1 MRFVFSYPD
10 QLFWLVSIAIFV
22 TVLFAYKWFF
32 VSRQLRSIFLFRTFL
47 FIIVL
52 LIYLNPSITKTD
64 TIESNLFWN
73 IYVDKSLS
81 MSYHSSPSTNSLLS
95 GIGDIVTRLKKK
107 DVPVKIYNFGTEI
120 DTNWALGKR
129 NINDA
134 STNLGKVLNHMNQDN
149 GYGVA
154 GSLIITDGQANQG
167 VNITSINLDKNKP
180 IHIIGI
186 GDKNPLVDVSIVS
199 INAPP
204 VIIKGENAEIEVLL
218 SSFGV
223 QNQKV
228 NVTIHSKEKLLGSKI
243 MNLSGEGSIDKIRFM
258 INPDKVGVVEYKIQ
272 VNALPDEVNIL
283 NNKQTLPIQV
293 LKNEYKISI
302 ITGAPNF
309 NTRILKNILKEN
321 NNFHIDHYFLTKNG
335 YLPPLKNFW
344 DTKYDLIL
352 FDNHP
357 VNENKE
363 EWKSLLRIF
372 AKKILSQKTSFA
384 IFLGNDIDEN
394 SLKPFLNLMD
404 MDIKQPLIQLGSRYN
419 WKFSKN
425 WEATFPFQN
434 NDLTNEK
441 KNDHPPLLINTEI
454 DSFNSQVLASFEI
467 SDVTIPLI
475 QIAEKDPLRY
485 LVFSSPDLHK
495 LFYKAQNNDYANL
508 NYQIFNTLFSWLMKT
523 GSGKDFYFRSGK
535 NTYQQGEKVSIIGRP
550 IKEYEKFSHAMIHIF
565 SDGKKINSKP
575 LAYDNKT
582 GFYTGQFWASKPG
595 KLDYNI
601 ELMYGEKSLIV
612 SEGSVLVQESQ
623 IELNNVFLNEKLL
636 QKLSD
641 ITNGSFYNWTD
652 RLSALDNINKKS
664 NKDILQSKIILHNS
678 RLLFL
683 IIIFVLTLEWLYRRK
698 NGLI

>member
-1 MRFVFSYPD
+1 MRFIFSYPD
-10 QLFWLVSIAIFV
+10 QLFWLVSIAIALTALFV
-22 TVLFAYKWFF
+22 YKWFF
-32 VSRQLRSIFLFRTFL
+32 VSKQLKSIFIFRI
-47 FIIVL
+47 FIFSIL
-52 LIYLNPSITKTD
+52 LLVYLNPSITRSD
-64 TIESNLFWN
+64 SVESNLFWN

-81 MSYHSSPSTNSLLS
+81 MSYHSSPSKNSLIP
-95 GIGDIVTRLKKK
+95 GIDDIIKRLNKKE
-107 DVPVKIYNFGTEI
+107 VPIKIYNFGTEI
-120 DTNWALGKR
+120 DTNWVLAQR

-167 VNITSINLDKNKP
+167 INISSINLDKNKP

-186 GDKNPLVDVSIVS
+186 GDNIPLVDVSIVS

-223 QNQKV
+223 QNQRV
-228 NVTIHSKEKLLGSKI
+228 NVTIHSKDKLLGSKTLT
-243 MNLSGEGSIDKIRFM
+243 LSGEGSIDKIRFM
-258 INPDKVGVVEYKIQ
+258 INPDKTGEVEYKIQ

-283 NNKQTLPIQV
+283 NNKQILPIQV

-309 NTRILKNILKEN
+309 NTNILKNIFNEN
-321 NNFHIDHYFLTKNG
+321 KNFQIDHYFLSKNG
-335 YLPPLKNFW
+335 YIPPLKNFW

-357 VNENKE
+357 VKENKE
-363 EWKSLLRIF
+363 DWKSFLRIF

-384 IFLGNDIDEN
+384 IFLGNDVDES

-404 MDIKQPLIQLGSRYN
+404 MDIKKPLMQLESNYN

-425 WEATFPFQN
+425 WEAIFPFQN
-434 NDLTNEK
+434 NYLTDK
-441 KNDHPPLLINTEI
+441 KNNEHPPLSINTEI
-454 DSFNSQVLASFEI
+454 DTLNSEVLASFQI

-475 QIAEKDPLRY
+475 LIAEKDPLRY
-485 LVFSSPDLHK
+485 LAFSSPDLHK
-495 LFYKAQNNDYANL
+495 LFYKAHNNDYKNL
-508 NYQIFNTLFSWLMKT
+508 TSQMLNTLFSWLMKT
-523 GSGKDFYFRSGK
+523 GNGKDFYFRSGK
-535 NTYQQGEKVSIIGRP
+535 NIYQQGEKVSIIGRP
-550 IKEYEKFSHAMIHIF
+550 IKESERSSDAMIHIF
-565 SDGKKINSKP
+565 SNGKKINSKP

-582 GFYTGQFWASKPG
+582 GFYKGQFWASQSG

-601 ELMYGEKSLIV
+601 ELLYGEKSLIV

-641 ITNGSFYNWTD
+641 ATNGSFYNWTD
-652 RLSALDNINKKS
+652 RLLVLNDINKKS
-664 NKDILQSKIILHNS
+664 NKEIFQSKIILHDS
-678 RLLFL
+678 RLLFF
-683 IIIFVLTLEWLYRRK
+683 IIIFVLTLEWLFRRK
-698 NGLI
+698 NGFM

>member
-1 MRFVFSYPD
+1 VFSYPD
-10 QLFWLVSIAIFV
+10 HLFWLVSIAIAV
-22 TVLFAYKWFF
+22 TALFTYKWFS
-32 VSRQLRSIFLFRTFL
+32 VSKQLRSIFIIRIFL
-47 FIIVL
+47 FLIVL
-52 LIYLNPSITKTD
+52 LVYLNPSITKTD
-64 TIESNLFWN
+64 SIESNLFWN

-81 MSYHSSPSTNSLLS
+81 MSYHSSPSINSLLS
-95 GIGDIVTRLKKK
+95 GIDDMINRLNKK
-107 DVPVKIYNFGTEI
+107 DIPLKIYNFGTEI
-120 DTNWALGKR
+120 DTNWVLGQR

-167 VNITSINLDKNKP
+167 INISNINLDKNKP

-186 GDKNPLVDVSIVS
+186 GDKIPLVDVSIVS

-218 SSFGV
+218 SSFGIK
-223 QNQKV
+223 NQRV
-228 NVTIHSKEKLLGSKI
+228 NVMIHSKEKLLGSKTL
-243 MNLSGEGSIDKIRFM
+243 NLSGEGSIDKIRFM
-258 INPDKVGVVEYKIQ
+258 LNPDKTGEIEYKIQ

-283 NNKQTLPIQV
+283 NNKQILPIQV

-309 NTRILKNILKEN
+309 NTSVLKNILKEN
-321 NNFHIDHYFLTKNG
+321 NNFQIDHYFLTKNG

-357 VNENKE
+357 VKENKE
-363 EWKSLLRIF
+363 EWKSFLRIF

-404 MDIKQPLIQLGSRYN
+404 MDIKQPLIQLGSSYN

-425 WEATFPFQN
+425 WEAIFPLQN
-434 NDLTNEK
+434 NDLTDEK
-441 KNDHPPLLINTEI
+441 NIDHPPLSINTEI
-454 DSFNSQVLASFEI
+454 DTFNSQVLASFEI

-475 QIAEKDPLRY
+475 QIGEKDPLRY

-495 LFYKAQNNDYANL
+495 LFYKAQNKDYKNL
-508 NYQIFNTLFSWLMKT
+508 TYEMLNTLFSWLMKT
-523 GSGKDFYFRSGK
+523 GNGKDFYFRSGK

-550 IKEYEKFSHAMIHIF
+550 IKESEKSSDAMIHIF

-575 LAYDNKT
+575 LSYDNKT
-582 GFYTGQFWASKPG
+582 GFYTGQFWASKSG

-601 ELMYGEKSLIV
+601 ELLFGEKSLIV

-641 ITNGSFYNWTD
+641 ATNGSFYNWTD
-652 RLSALDNINKKS
+652 RLSVLNDINKKS
-664 NKDILQSKIILHNS
+664 NKEIFQSKIILHNS
-678 RLLFL
+678 RLLFF
-683 IIIFVLTLEWLYRRK
+683 IIIFVLTLEWMLRRK
-698 NGLI
+698 NGFM

>member
-1 MRFVFSYPD
+1 M
-10 QLFWLVSIAIFV
+10 
-22 TVLFAYKWFF
+22 
-32 VSRQLRSIFLFRTFL
+32 
-47 FIIVL
+47 IVL
-52 LIYLNPSITKTD
+52 LVYLNPSITKTD
-64 TIESNLFWN
+64 SIESNLFWN
-73 IYVDKSLS
+73 IYIDKSLS
-81 MSYHSSPSTNSLLS
+81 MSYHSSPSTNSLLL
-95 GIGDIVTRLKKK
+95 GINDIINRLNKKN
-107 DVPVKIYNFGTEI
+107 VPLKIYNFGTEI
-120 DTNWALGKR
+120 DTNGILGQS

-134 STNLGKVLNHMNQDN
+134 STNLGKVLNHINQDN

-167 VNITSINLDKNKP
+167 INISSINLDKNNP

-186 GDKNPLVDVSIVS
+186 GDKTPMVDVSIVS

-223 QNQKV
+223 QNQRV
-228 NVTIHSKEKLLGSKI
+228 NVTIHSKEKLLGSKTLS
-243 MNLSGEGSIDKIRFM
+243 LSGEGSIDKIRFM
-258 INPDKVGVVEYKIQ
+258 INPDKTGEIEYKLQ

-283 NNKQTLPIQV
+283 NNKQILPIQV

-302 ITGAPNF
+302 ITGGPNF
-309 NTRILKNILKEN
+309 NTSVLKSILKEN
-321 NNFHIDHYFLTKNG
+321 NNFQIDHYFLTKNG
-335 YLPPLKNFW
+335 YIPPLKKFW

-357 VNENKE
+357 VKENGD
-363 EWKSLLRIF
+363 EWKSFLRIF

-404 MDIKQPLIQLGSRYN
+404 MNIKQPLIQLGSSYN

-425 WEATFPFQN
+425 WDLIFPFQN
-434 NDLTNEK
+434 NDLISEK
-441 KNDHPPLLINTEI
+441 RIEHPPLSINTEI
-454 DSFNSQVLASFEI
+454 DTLNSQVLASFDI

-495 LFYKAQNNDYANL
+495 LFYKAQNNEYRNL
-508 NYQIFNTLFSWLMKT
+508 THQILNTLFSWLMKT
-523 GSGKDFYFRSGK
+523 GNGKDFYFRSGK

-550 IKEYEKFSHAMIHIF
+550 IKDSEKSNDAMVHIF
-565 SDGKKINSKP
+565 NNGKKINSKT

-582 GFYTGQFWASKPG
+582 GFYTGQFWASTPG

-601 ELMYGEKSLIV
+601 ELLYGDKSLIV
-612 SEGSVLVQESQ
+612 SKGSVLVQESQ
-623 IELNNVFLNEKLL
+623 IELNKVFLNEKLL

-641 ITNGSFYNWTD
+641 ATNGSFYNWTD
-652 RLSALDNINKKS
+652 RLSVLNNINRIS
-664 NKDILQSKIILHNS
+664 NKEIFQSKIILHNS
-678 RLLFL
+678 RLLFI
-683 IIIFVLTLEWLYRRK
+683 IIIFVLTLEWLLRRK
-698 NGLI
+698 NGFI

>member
-1 MRFVFSYPD
+1 VFSYPD
-10 QLFWLVSIAIFV
+10 QLFWLVFIAIAV
-22 TVLFAYKWFF
+22 TTLFAYKWLF
-32 VSRQLRSIFLFRTFL
+32 VSKQLRSIFIFRIFL
-47 FIIVL
+47 F
-52 LIYLNPSITKTD
+52 LIALVVYLNPSITKTD
-64 TIESNLFWN
+64 LIKSNLFWN
-73 IYVDKSLS
+73 IYIDKSLS
-81 MSYHSSPSTNSLLS
+81 MSYHSSPSTNSLLP
-95 GIGDIVTRLKKK
+95 GIDDIINRLKKK
-107 DVPVKIYNFGTEI
+107 DVPIKIYNFGTKI
-120 DTNWALGKR
+120 DTNWVLGER

-134 STNLGKVLNHMNQDN
+134 STNLGEVLNHMNQDN

-167 VNITSINLDKNKP
+167 INITSINLDKNKP

-186 GDKNPLVDVSIVS
+186 GDKIPLVDVSIVS

-204 VIIKGENAEIEVLL
+204 VVIKGENVEIEVLL

-223 QNQKV
+223 QNQRV
-228 NVTIHSKEKLLGSKI
+228 NVTIHSKEKLLGSKTL
-243 MNLSGEGSIDKIRFM
+243 NLSGEGSIDKIRFM
-258 INPDKVGVVEYKIQ
+258 INPDKTGEAEYKIQ

-283 NNKQTLPIQV
+283 NNKQILPIQV

-309 NTRILKNILKEN
+309 NTSILKNTLKEN
-321 NNFHIDHYFLTKNG
+321 NNFQIDHYFLTKNG

-357 VNENKE
+357 VSENKE

-404 MDIKQPLIQLGSRYN
+404 MDIKQPLIDSGSSYN

-425 WEATFPFQN
+425 WEAIFPFQKN
-434 NDLTNEK
+434 NLTDEK
-441 KNDHPPLLINTEI
+441 IIDHPPLSINTEI
-454 DSFNSQVLASFEI
+454 DTSNSQVLASFKI

-495 LFYKAQNNDYANL
+495 LFYKAQNKDYKNL
-508 NYQIFNTLFSWLMKT
+508 TYQMLNTLFSWLMKT
-523 GSGKDFYFRSGK
+523 GNGKDFYFRSGK
-535 NTYQQGEKVSIIGRP
+535 NIYQQGEKVSIIGRP
-550 IKEYEKFSHAMIHIF
+550 IKESEKSSDAMIHIF

-575 LAYDNKT
+575 LAYNNKT
-582 GFYTGQFWASKPG
+582 GFYTGQFWASKSG
-595 KLDYNI
+595 KLEYNI
-601 ELMYGEKSLIV
+601 ELLYGEKSLIV

-623 IELNNVFLNEKLL
+623 IELNNVFLNENLL
-636 QKLSD
+636 QRLSD
-641 ITNGSFYNWTD
+641 ATNGSFFNWAD
-652 RLSALDNINKKS
+652 RLLVLDNINKKT
-664 NKDILQSKIILHNS
+664 NKEIFQSKIILHNS

>member
-1 MRFVFSYPD
+1 MFSYPD
-10 QLFWLVSIAIFV
+10 HLFWLVSIAIAV
-22 TVLFAYKWFF
+22 TALFAYKWFF
-32 VSRQLRSIFLFRTFL
+32 VSKQLRSIFIFRIFL
-47 FIIVL
+47 FLIVL
-52 LIYLNPSITKTD
+52 LVYLNPSITKTD
-64 TIESNLFWN
+64 SIESNLFWN

-81 MSYHSSPSTNSLLS
+81 MSYHSSPSINSLLS
-95 GIGDIVTRLKKK
+95 GIDDMINRLNKK
-107 DVPVKIYNFGTEI
+107 DIPLKIYNFGTEI
-120 DTNWALGKR
+120 DTNWVLGQR

-167 VNITSINLDKNKP
+167 INISNINLDKNKP

-186 GDKNPLVDVSIVS
+186 GDKIPLVDVSIVS

-218 SSFGV
+218 SSFGI
-223 QNQKV
+223 QNQRV
-228 NVTIHSKEKLLGSKI
+228 NVMIHSKEKLLGSKTL
-243 MNLSGEGSIDKIRFM
+243 NLSGEGSIDKIRFM
-258 INPDKVGVVEYKIQ
+258 INPDKTGEIEYKIQ

-283 NNKQTLPIQV
+283 NNKQILPIQV

-309 NTRILKNILKEN
+309 NTSVLKNILKEN
-321 NNFHIDHYFLTKNG
+321 NNFQIDHYFLTKNG

-357 VNENKE
+357 VKENKE
-363 EWKSLLRIF
+363 EWKSFLRIF

-404 MDIKQPLIQLGSRYN
+404 MDIKQPLIQLGSSYN

-425 WEATFPFQN
+425 WEAIFPFQN
-434 NDLTNEK
+434 NDLTDEK
-441 KNDHPPLLINTEI
+441 KIDHPPLSVNTEI
-454 DSFNSQVLASFEI
+454 DTLNSKVLASFKI

-475 QIAEKDPLRY
+475 QISEKDPLRY
-485 LVFSSPDLHK
+485 LVFSSPELHK
-495 LFYKAQNNDYANL
+495 LFYKAQNDDYKNL
-508 NYQIFNTLFSWLMKT
+508 TYQILNTLFSWLMKT
-523 GSGKDFYFRSGK
+523 GNGKDFYFRSGK

-550 IKEYEKFSHAMIHIF
+550 IKESEKSSDAMIHIF

-582 GFYTGQFWASKPG
+582 GFYTGQFWASKSG

-601 ELMYGEKSLIV
+601 ELFFGEKSLIV

-641 ITNGSFYNWTD
+641 ATNGSFYNWTD
-652 RLSALDNINKKS
+652 RLSVLNDINKKS
-664 NKDILQSKIILHNS
+664 NKEIFQSKIILHNS
-678 RLLFL
+678 RLLFF
-683 IIIFVLTLEWLYRRK
+683 IIIFVLTLEWMLRRK
-698 NGLI
+698 NGFM

>member
-1 MRFVFSYPD
+1 LRFIFSYPD
-10 QLFWLVSIAIFV
+10 QLFWLVSIAIALTALFV
-22 TVLFAYKWFF
+22 YKWFF
-32 VSRQLRSIFLFRTFL
+32 VSKQLKSIFIFRIFIFL
-47 FIIVL
+47 IL
-52 LIYLNPSITKTD
+52 LLVYLNPSITRSD
-64 TIESNLFWN
+64 SVESNLFWN

-81 MSYHSSPSTNSLLS
+81 MSYHSSPSKNSLIP
-95 GIGDIVTRLKKK
+95 GIDDIIKRLNKKE
-107 DVPVKIYNFGTEI
+107 VPIKIYNFGTEI
-120 DTNWALGKR
+120 DTNWVLAQR

-167 VNITSINLDKNKP
+167 INISSINLDKNKP

-186 GDKNPLVDVSIVS
+186 GDNIPLVDVSIVS

-223 QNQKV
+223 QNQRV
-228 NVTIHSKEKLLGSKI
+228 NVTIHSKDKLLGSKTLT
-243 MNLSGEGSIDKIRFM
+243 LSGEGSIDKIRFM
-258 INPDKVGVVEYKIQ
+258 INPDKTGEVEYKIQ

-283 NNKQTLPIQV
+283 NNKQILPIQV

-309 NTRILKNILKEN
+309 NTNILKNIFNEN
-321 NNFHIDHYFLTKNG
+321 KNFQIDHYFLSKNG
-335 YLPPLKNFW
+335 YIPPLKNFW

-357 VNENKE
+357 VKENKE
-363 EWKSLLRIF
+363 DWKSFLRIF

-384 IFLGNDIDEN
+384 IFLGNDVDES

-404 MDIKQPLIQLGSRYN
+404 MDIKKPLMQLESNYN

-425 WEATFPFQN
+425 WEAIFPFQN
-434 NDLTNEK
+434 NYLTDK
-441 KNDHPPLLINTEI
+441 KNNEHPPLSINTEI
-454 DSFNSQVLASFEI
+454 DTLNSEVLASFQI

-475 QIAEKDPLRY
+475 LIAEKDPLRY
-485 LVFSSPDLHK
+485 LAFSSPDLHK
-495 LFYKAQNNDYANL
+495 LFYKAHNNDYKNL
-508 NYQIFNTLFSWLMKT
+508 TSQMLNTLFSWLMKT
-523 GSGKDFYFRSGK
+523 GNGKDFYFRSGK
-535 NTYQQGEKVSIIGRP
+535 NIYQQGEKVSIIGRP
-550 IKEYEKFSHAMIHIF
+550 IKESERSSDAMIHIF
-565 SDGKKINSKP
+565 SNGKKINSKP

-582 GFYTGQFWASKPG
+582 GFYKGQFWASQSG

-601 ELMYGEKSLIV
+601 ELLYGEKSLIV

-641 ITNGSFYNWTD
+641 ATNGSFYNWTD
-652 RLSALDNINKKS
+652 RLLVLNDINKKS
-664 NKDILQSKIILHNS
+664 NKEIFQSKIILHDS
-678 RLLFL
+678 RLLFF
-683 IIIFVLTLEWLYRRK
+683 IIIFVLTLEWLFRRK
-698 NGLI
+698 NGFM